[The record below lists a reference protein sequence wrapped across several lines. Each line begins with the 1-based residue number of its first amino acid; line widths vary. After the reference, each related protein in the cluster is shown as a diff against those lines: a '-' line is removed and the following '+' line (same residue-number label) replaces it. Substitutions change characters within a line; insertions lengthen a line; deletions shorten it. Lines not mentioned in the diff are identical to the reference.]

1 MPSRIEPEKSEAKT
15 ISKIKEN
22 AEVNHIEKAPVAC
35 SFCNIEMSHTKTKFK
50 IDAWEGAPPKFYPDG
65 LNEFG
70 QELPITIYCCPRC
83 GKIEFRSDNVE
94 ASK

>member
-35 SFCNIEMSHTKTKFK
+35 SFYNIEMSHTKTKFK
-50 IDAWEGAPPKFYPDG
+50 IDAWEGPTSKFSGDG
-65 LNEFG
+65 SSELG
-70 QELPITIYCCPRC
+70 QELPVTIYCCPRC